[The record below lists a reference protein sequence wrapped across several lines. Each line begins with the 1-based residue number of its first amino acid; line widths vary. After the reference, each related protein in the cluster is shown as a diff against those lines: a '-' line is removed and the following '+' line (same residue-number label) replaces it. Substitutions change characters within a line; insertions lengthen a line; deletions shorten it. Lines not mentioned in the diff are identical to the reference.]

1 LTKQKIKPNQ
11 NQTMKT
17 YSYYYNGQSI
27 TKSQFL
33 QSVPDNWESEVIDGE
48 YSSGYYRA
56 VERN

>member
-1 LTKQKIKPNQ
+1 
-11 NQTMKT
+11 MKT

-33 QSVPDNWESEVIDGE
+33 QSVPDNWENEVIDGE

>member
-1 LTKQKIKPNQ
+1 MIGTINKPKSTKP
-11 NQTMKT
+11 MKT
-17 YSYYYNGQSI
+17 YSYYYNGQPI